1 MQVTDEMVRV
11 AEQAIADARA
21 AITGS
26 ASGTVLPSDRIYAE
40 AALTAALAEMWR
52 PIEEYDETSGE
63 RVVLGIERNGRIEET
78 HVGYFSWAVNDDEE
92 SLWWSEQADDEICP
106 THFMPLPVPPPM
118 GRG

>member
-1 MQVTDEMVRV
+1 MQVTDEMV
-11 AEQAIADARA
+11 EA
-21 AITGS
+21 AWEAYDNAPGYFTNS
-26 ASGTVLPSDRIYAE
+26 ELMR